1 MLHFPKGHH
10 RTRFSSPTR
19 PATTLQREDQ
29 IRNEHL
35 WIAAFGFTNARDFFI
50 FVIWQ
55 KTTPIFSNT
64 LPQTFSPRRLK
75 GGGEKEMG
83 LYYQAWNIYIWL
95 CMYKNTFCIL
105 YVSKLW
111 ATALN
116 LHLALKSVSILDL
129 QGVDARVMPIFL
141 GVSLCM

>member
-19 PATTLQREDQ
+19 PATTVQREDQ

-35 WIAAFGFTNARDFFI
+35 WVAAFGFTNARDVFI

-64 LPQTFSPRRLK
+64 LPQTFSLRRLK

-83 LYYQAWNIYIWL
+83 LCYQA
-95 CMYKNTFCIL
+95 
-105 YVSKLW
+105 
-111 ATALN
+111 
-116 LHLALKSVSILDL
+116 
-129 QGVDARVMPIFL
+129 
-141 GVSLCM
+141 